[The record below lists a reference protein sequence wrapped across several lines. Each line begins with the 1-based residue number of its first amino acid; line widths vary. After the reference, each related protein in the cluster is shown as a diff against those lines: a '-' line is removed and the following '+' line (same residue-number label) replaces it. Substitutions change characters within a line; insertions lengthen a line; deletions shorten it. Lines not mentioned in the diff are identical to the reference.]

1 VLKKQPDLQCCKG
14 LMSLALLR
22 LGRDAEAEKILAA
35 LLKEAPTEDAVLQAM
50 SIAFKELQQSK

>member
-1 VLKKQPDLQCCKG
+1 
-14 LMSLALLR
+14 MSLALLR